1 MKLFKKQKSIILF
14 LCIVLL
20 MPQGIPTNTIIINA
34 SAKTGVVTASS
45 LNVREGPSTDANR
58 LQLNGVYV
66 YLVKGDKIEIIKE
79 TGKWY
84 LAKLKFNSKEVQ
96 GYVHGDYIKVD
107 KTETKPAPTKPAPT
121 PTPKPTSTKVNYDKI
136 DNELKIP
143 GVVVAT
149 NLNVRKGPQT
159 TYSIIEMIK
168 NGTKVTVVN
177 EFTVAKTKWY
187 RIMYKVGKTNKYGY
201 VSGDFIKLDTSKAVK
216 ANISAKTI
224 KIRKSAGSSQAYL
237 KNSKGNIVSLK
248 QDKAVSILS
257 EKTVANQKWFEISFT
272 VSSVKY
278 KGYILASDL
287 AFRVTEVK
295 ATPKPTPTPDPETK
309 PTPAP
314 ETKPEPTPKPTPKPE
329 EIFEVK
335 DLKIHD
341 YFVTLSTGYV
351 CNTKELNVYE
361 YYYSQDGYL
370 YDYSKKPIVLKNKDK
385 ITANYSITYN
395 GDTWY
400 FIELLHEGILF
411 NGFVQ
416 AKYIY
421 IGDELPTG
429 NDSNNDGGN
438 NPQLT
443 DSEFE
448 KKLIQEGFPDDY
460 IKPLMELHRLKPL
473 WDFKAYHTNLDWK
486 TVIKDQGVPGK
497 NTIPNNK
504 SVEWKSL
511 DPKAY
516 NWKSDVFIP
525 FDGSTWVTAS
535 TKAIEYYMDP
545 RNFLEADTVFQFEL
559 LRYHCDYQT
568 AQGVENVLKGTAL
581 YNSNYTFT
589 NDFLKDE
596 KYTYGE
602 TFIKAAE
609 YSGVS
614 PYHLASR
621 VKQEI
626 VTGPSTLSNSVSG
639 KVAGFEGL
647 FNFFNIGANDSTK
660 PGENIANGLRYARNG
675 TTNPITNAL
684 YMIPWTNP
692 YKSIVGGS
700 YMIGNNYI
708 NRGQDTV
715 YLQKFNVTPKSTHFH
730 QYMTNVEAPWAEG
743 RKIAMAYNTMED
755 IPIVFSIPVYTNMPK
770 KVSPRPTK
778 EYNPNNRMKSLKV
791 TDDKGKALTLTPTF
805 NQEIYDYAIIVGQDI
820 DLVNITSTAVS
831 KLAKVNGG
839 GSKILNKDYNK
850 IEISVIAEN
859 GNEAIYTV
867 NIIKE

>member
-1 MKLFKKQKSIILF
+1 MKLFQKQKSIILF

-20 MPQGIPTNTIIINA
+20 MPQGIPRNTIKIKA
-34 SAKTGVVTASS
+34 STKTGVVTATS
-45 LNVREGPSTDANR
+45 LNVREGPTTDANR
-58 LQLNGVYV
+58 LQLDGVYV
-66 YLVKGDKIEIIKE
+66 YLVNGDKIEIIKE

-84 LAKLKFNSKEVQ
+84 LVKLNFNSKEVQ
-96 GYVHGDYIKVD
+96 GYVHGDYIKVENNES
-107 KTETKPAPTKPAPT
+107 KPVETKPTPT
-121 PTPKPTSTKVNYDKI
+121 PTPKPTSKKMNYDKV
-136 DNELKIP
+136 DNELKLP

-149 NLNVRKGPQT
+149 NLNVRKGPKT
-159 TYSIIEMIK
+159 TYMAIDKIK
-168 NGTKVTVVN
+168 KDTKVTIVN
-177 EFTVAKTKWY
+177 EFIVAKSKWY
-187 RIMYKVGKTNKYGY
+187 RIMYKVGKTTKYGY
-201 VSGDFIKLDTSKAVK
+201 VSSDFIKLNTSKAVK
-216 ANISAKTI
+216 ANISAKSI
-224 KIRKSAGSSQAYL
+224 KIRKRAGSKQAYI
-237 KNSKGNIVSLK
+237 KNSKGNIISLK
-248 QDKAVSILS
+248 QNKAISILS

-295 ATPKPTPTPDPETK
+295 ATPTPSPKPTPVPEITPE
-309 PTPAP
+309 
-314 ETKPEPTPKPTPKPE
+314 PTPKPE

-341 YFVTLSTGYV
+341 YFASLSTGYV
-351 CNTKELNVYE
+351 CNTKELNIYE
-361 YYYSQDGYL
+361 YYYNQDGYL
-370 YDYSKKPIVLKNKDK
+370 YDYNKKPIVLKNKDK

-395 GDTWY
+395 GETWY
-400 FIELLHEGILF
+400 FIEILHEGILY
-411 NGFVQ
+411 NGFVE

-421 IGDELPTG
+421 IGDELPIE
-429 NDSNNDGGN
+429 NNDTTENEN
-438 NPQLT
+438 NSQLT
-443 DSEFE
+443 DREFE

-460 IKPLMELHRLKPL
+460 IEPLMELHKIKPL
-473 WDFKAYHTNLDWK
+473 WNFKAYHTNLEWK
-486 TVIKDQGVPGK
+486 TVIKEQSVPGK
-497 NTIPNNK
+497 NLIPNNK
-504 SVEWKSL
+504 GVEWKSV

-525 FDGSTWVTAS
+525 FDGSRWVTAS

-545 RNFLEADTVFQFEL
+545 RNFLEADTIFQFEL
-559 LRYHCDYQT
+559 LRYHNNYQT
-568 AQGVENVLKGTAL
+568 ARGVENVLKGTAL
-581 YNSNYTFT
+581 YNSEYTFV
-589 NDFLKDE
+589 NDFQKNE

-675 TTNPITNAL
+675 TADKITNAL

-715 YLQKFNVTPKSTHFH
+715 YLQKFNVTPKSTYFH

-755 IPIVFSIPVYTNMPK
+755 IPIIFSIPVYKNMPK
-770 KVSPRPTK
+770 KNAPRPTK

-791 TDDKGKALTLTPTF
+791 TNANGKTLPLTPTF
-805 NQEIYDYAIIVGQDI
+805 NQEIYDYSIIVGQDI
-820 DLVNITSTAVS
+820 DFVNIASSAVS
-831 KLAKVNGG
+831 KLAKVDGVT
-839 GSKILNKDYNK
+839 SKILDKDYNK
-850 IEISVIAEN
+850 IEITVIAEN